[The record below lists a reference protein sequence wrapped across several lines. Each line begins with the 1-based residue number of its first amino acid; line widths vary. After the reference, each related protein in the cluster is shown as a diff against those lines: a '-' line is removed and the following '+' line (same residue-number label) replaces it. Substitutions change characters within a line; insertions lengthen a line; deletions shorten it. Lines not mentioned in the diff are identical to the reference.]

1 MGEDGSPHG
10 PKCFVLWNP
19 PLTMPALA
27 AGVRGNQ
34 SHTEGRVR
42 NRMSKC
48 APPPPRSQRPQ
59 HPATAAT
66 SCAWLYGQPAC
77 AYGHTLGLLHMAN
90 GRWGTPC
97 TLLL

>member
-1 MGEDGSPHG
+1 MSSVGVDGSPHG

-27 AGVRGNQ
+27 AGAKGNQ

-48 APPPPRSQRPQ
+48 AFQTEPGLLQL
-59 HPATAAT
+59 
-66 SCAWLYGQPAC
+66 AWLMSS
-77 AYGHTLGLLHMAN
+77 LLP
-90 GRWGTPC
+90 T
-97 TLLL
+97 